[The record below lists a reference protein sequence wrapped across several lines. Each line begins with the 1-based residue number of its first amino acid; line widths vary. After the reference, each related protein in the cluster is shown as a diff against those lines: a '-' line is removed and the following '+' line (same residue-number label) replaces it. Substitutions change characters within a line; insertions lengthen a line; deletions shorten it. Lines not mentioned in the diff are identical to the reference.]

1 MNWDEKSLEAGE
13 GRFINGNEHI
23 VTYDDQVREEI
34 HVHAFSSGAK
44 WQRDQLRADEAIER
58 LANFLFA
65 DDNGESID
73 QHEKICHDVSK
84 CQLRNGY
91 TQFARAAITALLGE
105 E

>member
-1 MNWDEKSLEAGE
+1 MNWEDEAFKESANRGNALTGPETGE
-13 GRFINGNEHI
+13 F
-23 VTYDDQVREEI
+23 VD
-34 HVHAFSSGAK
+34 GAK
-44 WQRDQLRADEAIER
+44 WQRDQLRTDEAIER

-105 E
+105 D